1 MSKPDKFQ
9 CIVFGKKRR
18 MNVLPLLIAKLTPL
32 ESCKLLGVEVDR
44 KLTFRTHRGM
54 LQGRETDLA
63 I

>member
-1 MSKPDKFQ
+1 
-9 CIVFGKKRR
+9 